1 MAKTSSTPLGAMFS
15 ILKRYG
21 GISYKELATLILSE
35 KPLAGGV
42 SPASR
47 VNDRTWVSRYLVHAP
62 AEAVRSEYFV
72 SYEKCA
78 MRIIARLKKRTGNT
92 LGNREIMEMVAGTP
106 GQEMVAAL
114 QNAGQDATPY
124 LNMLARLD
132 KEGGFRAEERMEI
145 AMVLF
150 VAVALS
156 ANVAEATAYAL
167 DFTSE
172 IHGASMATPLV
183 TPNSEDADIEGL
195 RERIDGQMTTLG
207 LLRVVESY
215 VMGSPHWLDAELAEE
230 FEVGAFATGPDAI
243 TDVEN
248 DVSGHHARIWHD
260 GAGAWFVEGSGSKN
274 GTVLVSGVDRSE
286 VIVEP
291 PADEREG
298 WESVP
303 VALKPGDELVFGKNT
318 HYVVIAGVR

>member
-35 KPLAGGV
+35 KPLVGGV

-230 FEVGAFATGPDAI
+230 F
-243 TDVEN
+243 
-248 DVSGHHARIWHD
+248 SGHHARIWHD

>member
-35 KPLAGGV
+35 KPLVGGA

-150 VAVALS
+150 VAVALTPTWPKRRHTRS
-156 ANVAEATAYAL
+156 
-167 DFTSE
+167 TSPAKSTVHRWQLRSSHQTPRMPTSRGFE
-172 IHGASMATPLV
+172 SASMG
-183 TPNSEDADIEGL
+183 SE
-195 RERIDGQMTTLG
+195 R
-207 LLRVVESY
+207 
-215 VMGSPHWLDAELAEE
+215 P
-230 FEVGAFATGPDAI
+230 GAFC
-243 TDVEN
+243 
-248 DVSGHHARIWHD
+248 
-260 GAGAWFVEGSGSKN
+260 AW
-274 GTVLVSGVDRSE
+274 
-286 VIVEP
+286 
-291 PADEREG
+291 
-298 WESVP
+298 
-303 VALKPGDELVFGKNT
+303 
-318 HYVVIAGVR
+318 

>member
-35 KPLAGGV
+35 KPLVGGV

-132 KEGGFRAEERMEI
+132 KEGGFRAAWR
-145 AMVLF
+145 LPWC
-150 VAVALS
+150 S
-156 ANVAEATAYAL
+156 
-167 DFTSE
+167 
-172 IHGASMATPLV
+172 
-183 TPNSEDADIEGL
+183 
-195 RERIDGQMTTLG
+195 
-207 LLRVVESY
+207 LLLWR
-215 VMGSPHWLDAELAEE
+215 
-230 FEVGAFATGPDAI
+230 
-243 TDVEN
+243 
-248 DVSGHHARIWHD
+248 
-260 GAGAWFVEGSGSKN
+260 
-274 GTVLVSGVDRSE
+274 
-286 VIVEP
+286 
-291 PADEREG
+291 
-298 WESVP
+298 
-303 VALKPGDELVFGKNT
+303 
-318 HYVVIAGVR
+318 